1 MTWLCAAMTIASQ
14 FSRPKTAMVA
24 SNELLDAGIT
34 RVSTCAAEA
43 DLAEAKVYAEDL
55 FVLDAAADG
64 VVWSRRQG

>member
-1 MTWLCAAMTIASQ
+1 
-14 FSRPKTAMVA
+14 MVA